1 MCKARGTTWINKG
14 GYSLTPSTYVP
25 LKRIDMCICACV
37 CMGFVYVCLCV
48 CVCVCV
54 WEREREGERE
64 RETNCFCIKCKKK
77 TIIQNNKFNTLSLSL
92 FLLCTH
98 RDTLF
103 LTFNLSLSIS
113 LIVSLY
119 CQLEIKLCTFYRHVI
134 VSSCYYLKYWF
145 IGWF

>member
-64 RETNCFCIKCKKK
+64 RETNCFCIKCKKRQLYK
-77 TIIQNNKFNTLSLSL
+77 TISSTLFLSLSFFYAHIETPYSSLSTSL
-92 FLLCTH
+92 FLF
-98 RDTLF
+98 R
-103 LTFNLSLSIS
+103 SLSRFIANW
-113 LIVSLY
+113 
-119 CQLEIKLCTFYRHVI
+119 KLNFAHFTDM
-134 VSSCYYLKYWF
+134 
-145 IGWF
+145 